1 MESLKHFFQRCSN
14 WKAGYRNRYTKM
26 QNRKDLLDY
35 VEKLIIDVGPKASST
50 LAPKYASINNF
61 SLILYV
67 TREPEDRTRRS
78 NDYEEYDVR
87 FLRCGIPYLG
97 SSRP

>member
-1 MESLKHFFQRCSN
+1 MESLKHFFQRYSN

-26 QNRKDLLDY
+26 QNRKALLNY
-35 VEKLIIDVGPKASST
+35 VKKLIIDVGPEAVST
-50 LAPKYASINNF
+50 LAPKCTSVNNYPQF
-61 SLILYV
+61 LYG

-78 NDYEEYDVR
+78 YDYEEYDVR
-87 FLRCGIPYLG
+87 FLRCGIPYLC

>member
-1 MESLKHFFQRCSN
+1 MESLKHFFQRYSN

-26 QNRKDLLDY
+26 QNRKALLDY

-50 LAPKYASINNF
+50 LAPKYASVNNNPQF
-61 SLILYV
+61 LYR

-78 NDYEEYDVR
+78 
-87 FLRCGIPYLG
+87 
-97 SSRP
+97 

>member
-1 MESLKHFFQRCSN
+1 MESLKHFFQRYSN

-26 QNRKDLLDY
+26 QNRKALLDY

-50 LAPKYASINNF
+50 LTPKCASVNNYPQF
-61 SLILYV
+61 LYG
-67 TREPEDRTRRS
+67 TREPEHRTRRS
-78 NDYEEYDVR
+78 YNYEDYDVR

-97 SSRP
+97 SSRL